1 MRYRDIIGVNENF
14 QYSVNLQFDIN
25 NIDKIKEYIPTK
37 DGCELL
43 KIYINSILYGKNRAT
58 TLIGPYGK
66 GKSHLLLV
74 LITLLDDYE
83 KEDKPYIDNFI
94 MKIKKTDE
102 ELYEMLTSIR
112 KEKKKIMPIIIN
124 SNYGDL
130 NQAFLLALSE
140 ALQREHLSDVVVNTY
155 FDVAIKVIEKWEENY
170 KYAIDEIKKC
180 LKEYDCSLKELKKG
194 LKNYSEKY
202 YNIFKNVYSCILHG
216 QEFNPLV
223 NSDIVKTYRDM
234 TYELSKRGYKG
245 IFIAFDEFS
254 KFLES
259 VENAHMMKDLKLLQD
274 FAELA
279 NRTGNNEQIHLC
291 CITHKTMNQ
300 YANNMDEDRANAF
313 KTVEGRFKELYF
325 NRSLEQNY
333 EIVSYALEK
342 RANFKEYYDDFYN
355 KNKTF
360 YEELKENNIFR
371 NTENIEEIL
380 FKGCFPLNP
389 ITTYSLIELSE
400 KIAQN
405 ERTLFTFL
413 TDDDT
418 NSLKSFIDNENN
430 TNKLFN
436 IDKIYD
442 YFKPLLKKNNEQ
454 LLKEIWIKAENAINK
469 CKRETEKKVIKSL
482 AIIYMINDL
491 DTLIP
496 NDITIKTSLNLNQME
511 YQKTID
517 ELIEKS
523 IIKRKKITNELD
535 FATIYNR
542 EISKEIKRLSDAD
555 YYDIDIKKTLN
566 EIINPT
572 YSLPRRYNEEYKI
585 TRFFSNIFMNEK
597 ELKDLGKF
605 DVLFENNYCDGI
617 IINLIRDSRNIQEI
631 RDYFLQKNNE
641 QVILKIPKTI
651 FPKSIISLLREYK
664 AIEYL
669 LSNSNNKDEVG
680 NELELIKKETIEA
693 INEQVS
699 IYFSNDNIQEYL
711 YKNKIYK
718 KINNISSFLSDI
730 CINVYNK
737 TPIINNELINKRDL
751 SAPIKKARDIVI
763 ETILNNDENL
773 IRSKTSSEATI
784 YKAIVEKKNTPSINE
799 IIKLINKFIS
809 ESENNKIGF
818 DKIYRKLENK
828 PYAIRK
834 GIIPILI
841 AMSLYNYSDIIV
853 IYFMNKEIDLD
864 ATNLIKIN
872 ENPEKYFILTEKGT
886 AEKIKYLSNLM
897 YIFNV
902 PNLDT
907 QRVNLKKLVDSM
919 RRWILSLPRILRE
932 YTIHNNSFKIKEE
945 YIFVKNELLK
955 PDINNNEFIY
965 KGLCDIFNTSNYMN
979 IVEEIKNMKLMFD
992 NFISM
997 YSDSLINSTK
1007 QIFDKNFKGS
1017 LTSLLKEFYEENK
1030 LNDSHIIY
1038 NLTTKQFINYIGSIT
1053 THDEQEV
1060 IEKISRIIT
1069 GLYIED
1075 WQPDDYRNFNEKLF
1089 EIVNNIKNI
1098 KAPKNN
1104 DESNKLLLFDGNE
1117 KLEKYIIA
1125 SDEISAIGNTMKN
1138 NIEEIMNEYGDSL
1151 SEKEK
1156 ISILANI
1163 IKKYM

>member
-1 MRYRDIIGVNENF
+1 MKYIDLIGVNENF

-25 NIDKIKEYIPTK
+25 NIEKIKEYIPTK

-43 KIYINSILYGKNRAT
+43 KSYLNSIIYGKNRAT
-58 TLIGPYGK
+58 ILIGPYGK

-74 LITLLDDYE
+74 LITLLDVYE
-83 KEDKPYIDNFI
+83 KEDIPYIDNFI
-94 MKIKKTDE
+94 LKIKKIDA
-102 ELYEMLTSIR
+102 ELYEMLVKIR
-112 KEKKKIMPIIIN
+112 KEKQRMMPVIIN

-140 ALQREHLSDVVVNTY
+140 ALEREKLSDIIVNTY
-155 FDVAIKVIEKWEENY
+155 FDVAIKVIEKWEEKY
-170 KYAIDEIKKC
+170 KDAINEIKRC
-180 LKEYDCSLKELKKG
+180 LKEYDCSLKELKQG

-202 YNIFKNVYSCILHG
+202 YEIFRNVYSCILHG

-223 NSDIVKTYRDM
+223 NSDIVKTYKDM
-234 TYELSKRGYKG
+234 THEIAQKGYKG
-245 IFIAFDEFS
+245 LFIVFDEFS
-254 KFLES
+254 KFLEY
-259 VENAHMMKDLKLLQD
+259 VENSHMMKDLKLLQD
-274 FAELA
+274 FGELA
-279 NRTGNNEQIHLC
+279 NRTGNSEQIHLS

-300 YANNMDEDRANAF
+300 YASNMDEDRANAF
-313 KTVEGRFKELYF
+313 KTVEGRFKEIYF
-325 NRSLEQNY
+325 NRSMEQNY

-342 RANFKEYYDDFYN
+342 KEKFEQYYEKFYL
-355 KNKTF
+355 KNKKN
-360 YEELKENNIFR
+360 YDELKENIIFK

-418 NSLKSFIDNENN
+418 NSLKSFIENEKNFNN
-430 TNKLFN
+430 LFN

-442 YFKPLLKKNNEQ
+442 YFRPLLKKETD
-454 LLKEIWIKAENAINK
+454 LLIKEIWLKSENAINK
-469 CKRETEKKVIKSL
+469 CKNDVERNIIKSL

-491 DTLIP
+491 ETLTP
-496 NDITIKTSLNLNQME
+496 DDKTIKDSLNLQQNE
-511 YQKTID
+511 YDKAIETLID
-517 ELIEKS
+517 RS
-523 IIKRKKITNELD
+523 ILKRKKITNEID

-542 EISKEIKRLSDAD
+542 EITKEIKRLSDSD
-555 YYDIDIKKTLN
+555 FYDIDVKETLN
-566 EIINPT
+566 EIINPV

-597 ELKDLGKF
+597 ELISLSKF
-605 DVLFENNYCDGI
+605 DLLFEKTYCDGI
-617 IINLIRDSRNIQEI
+617 VINLIRDSRNIQEV
-631 RDYFLQKNNE
+631 RDNFSQKNND

-651 FPKSIISLLREYK
+651 FPKAIVSLLRDYK

-669 LSNSNNKDEVG
+669 IFNSNIKDEV
-680 NELELIKKETIEA
+680 NSELELIKKETIDA

-699 IYFSNDNIQEYL
+699 LYFSNENIQEYI
-711 YKNKIYK
+711 YKNEIFK
-718 KINNISSFLSDI
+718 KVNNISSFLSDI
-730 CINVYNK
+730 CMKIYNK

-763 ETILNNDENL
+763 ETILNNNEDL
-773 IRSKTSSEATI
+773 IKSKTSAEATI
-784 YKAIVEKKNTPSINE
+784 YKSIVEKKNSSSISE
-799 IIKLINKFIS
+799 TLKIINKFIS
-809 ESENNKIGF
+809 ESENNKISF
-818 DKIYRKLENK
+818 NQIYKKLESK

-841 AMSLYNYSDIIV
+841 SMALYNYSDIIV

-886 AEKIKYLSNLM
+886 ADKIKYLSNLM

-907 QRVNLKKLVDSM
+907 QRVNLKKLVDNM

-932 YTIHNNSFKIKEE
+932 YSINSNDLEIKEE
-945 YIFVKNELLK
+945 YILVKNELLK

-965 KGLCDIFNTSNYMN
+965 KILCDIFNTKNYMN
-979 IVEEIKNMKLMFD
+979 VVEEIKNMKRAFD
-992 NFISM
+992 SFISM
-997 YSDSLINSTK
+997 YSDYLISKTK
-1007 QIFDKNFKGS
+1007 EVLNKNFKGS
-1017 LTSLLKEFYEENK
+1017 LTSLLKEFYEENRLSNSYTIYE
-1030 LNDSHIIY
+1030 LN
-1038 NLTTKQFINYIGSIT
+1038 TKNFIDYMGNVT
-1053 THDEQEV
+1053 THDEHDV
-1060 IEKISRIIT
+1060 IEKITKIIT
-1069 GLYIED
+1069 GFYIED
-1075 WQPDDYRNFNEKLF
+1075 WHPDDSVKFIESLNN
-1089 EIVNNIKNI
+1089 IINNIKNSKKDNI
-1098 KAPKNN
+1098 
-1104 DESNKLLLFDGNE
+1104 DETNKILLLNGN
-1117 KLEKYIIA
+1117 KKTEKYVIP
-1125 SDEISAIGNTMKN
+1125 DEKISAIGNTMKN
-1138 NIEEIMNEYGDSL
+1138 NIEEVMNEYGDSL

-1156 ISILANI
+1156 ISILVNI

>member
-1 MRYRDIIGVNENF
+1 MKYIDLIGVNENF

-25 NIDKIKEYIPTK
+25 NIEKIKEYIPTK

-43 KIYINSILYGKNRAT
+43 KSYLNSIIYGKNRAT
-58 TLIGPYGK
+58 ILIGPYGK

-83 KEDKPYIDNFI
+83 KEDIPYIDNFI
-94 MKIKKTDE
+94 LKIKRIDA
-102 ELYEMLTSIR
+102 ELYEMLVKIR
-112 KEKKKIMPIIIN
+112 KEKQRMMPVIIN

-140 ALQREHLSDVVVNTY
+140 ALEREKLSDIIVNTY
-155 FDVAIKVIEKWEENY
+155 FDVAIKVIEKWEEKY
-170 KYAIDEIKKC
+170 KDAINEIKRC
-180 LKEYDCSLKELKKG
+180 LKEYDCSLKELKQG

-202 YNIFKNVYSCILHG
+202 YEIFRNVYSCILHG

-223 NSDIVKTYRDM
+223 NSDIVKTYKDM
-234 TYELSKRGYKG
+234 THEIAQKGYKG
-245 IFIAFDEFS
+245 LFIVFDEFS
-254 KFLES
+254 KFLEY
-259 VENAHMMKDLKLLQD
+259 VENSHMMKDLKLLQD
-274 FAELA
+274 FGELA
-279 NRTGNNEQIHLC
+279 NRTGNSEQIHLS

-300 YANNMDEDRANAF
+300 YASNMDEDRANAF
-313 KTVEGRFKELYF
+313 KTVEGRFKEIYF
-325 NRSLEQNY
+325 NRSMEQNY

-342 RANFKEYYDDFYN
+342 KEKFEQYYEKFYL
-355 KNKTF
+355 KNKKN
-360 YEELKENNIFR
+360 YDELKENIIFK

-418 NSLKSFIDNENN
+418 NSLKSFIENEKNFNN
-430 TNKLFN
+430 LFN

-442 YFKPLLKKNNEQ
+442 YFRPLLKKETD
-454 LLKEIWIKAENAINK
+454 LLIKEIWLKSENAINK
-469 CKRETEKKVIKSL
+469 CKNDVERNIIKSL

-491 DTLIP
+491 ETLTP
-496 NDITIKTSLNLNQME
+496 DDKTIKDSLNLQQNE
-511 YQKTID
+511 YDKAIETLID
-517 ELIEKS
+517 RS
-523 IIKRKKITNELD
+523 ILKRKKITNEID

-542 EISKEIKRLSDAD
+542 EITKEIKRLSDSD
-555 YYDIDIKKTLN
+555 FYDIDVKETLN
-566 EIINPT
+566 EIINPV

-597 ELKDLGKF
+597 ELISLSKF
-605 DVLFENNYCDGI
+605 DLLFEKTYCDGI
-617 IINLIRDSRNIQEI
+617 VINLIRDSRNIQEV
-631 RDYFLQKNNE
+631 RDNFSKKNND

-651 FPKSIISLLREYK
+651 FPKAIVSLLRDYK

-669 LSNSNNKDEVG
+669 IFNSNIKDEV
-680 NELELIKKETIEA
+680 NSELELIKKETIDA

-699 IYFSNDNIQEYL
+699 LYFSNENIQEYI
-711 YKNKIYK
+711 YKNEIFK
-718 KINNISSFLSDI
+718 KVNNISSFLSDI
-730 CINVYNK
+730 CMKIYNK

-763 ETILNNDENL
+763 ETILNNNEDL
-773 IRSKTSSEATI
+773 IKSKTSAEATI
-784 YKAIVEKKNTPSINE
+784 YKSIVEKKNSSSISE
-799 IIKLINKFIS
+799 TLKIINKFIS
-809 ESENNKIGF
+809 ESENNKISF
-818 DKIYRKLENK
+818 NQIYKKLESK

-841 AMSLYNYSDIIV
+841 SMALYNYSDIIV

-886 AEKIKYLSNLM
+886 ADKIKYLSNLM

-907 QRVNLKKLVDSM
+907 QRVNLKKLVDNM

-932 YTIHNNSFKIKEE
+932 YSINSNDLEIKEE
-945 YIFVKNELLK
+945 YILVKNELLK

-965 KGLCDIFNTSNYMN
+965 KILCDIFNTKNYMN
-979 IVEEIKNMKLMFD
+979 VVEEIKNMKRAFD
-992 NFISM
+992 SFISM
-997 YSDSLINSTK
+997 YSDYLISKTK
-1007 QIFDKNFKGS
+1007 EVLNKNFKGS
-1017 LTSLLKEFYEENK
+1017 LTSLLKEFYEENRLSNSYTIYE
-1030 LNDSHIIY
+1030 LN
-1038 NLTTKQFINYIGSIT
+1038 TKNFIDYMGNVT
-1053 THDEQEV
+1053 THDEHDV
-1060 IEKISRIIT
+1060 IEKITKIIT
-1069 GLYIED
+1069 GFYIED
-1075 WQPDDYRNFNEKLF
+1075 WHPDDSVKFIESLNN
-1089 EIVNNIKNI
+1089 IINNIKNSKKDNI
-1098 KAPKNN
+1098 
-1104 DESNKLLLFDGNE
+1104 DETNKILLLNGN
-1117 KLEKYIIA
+1117 KKTEKYVIP
-1125 SDEISAIGNTMKN
+1125 DEKISAIGNTMKN
-1138 NIEEIMNEYGDSL
+1138 NIEEVMNEYGDSL

-1156 ISILANI
+1156 ISILVNI

>member
-1 MRYRDIIGVNENF
+1 MKYIDLIGVNENF

-25 NIDKIKEYIPTK
+25 NIEKIKEYIPTK

-43 KIYINSILYGKNRAT
+43 KSYLNSIIYGKNRAT
-58 TLIGPYGK
+58 ILIGPYGK

-83 KEDKPYIDNFI
+83 KEDIPYIDNFI
-94 MKIKKTDE
+94 LKIKKIDA
-102 ELYEMLTSIR
+102 ELYEMLVKIR
-112 KEKKKIMPIIIN
+112 KEKQRMMPVIIN

-140 ALQREHLSDVVVNTY
+140 ALEREKLSDIIVNTY
-155 FDVAIKVIEKWEENY
+155 FDVAIKVIEKWEEKY
-170 KYAIDEIKKC
+170 KDAINEIKRC
-180 LKEYDCSLKELKKG
+180 LKEYDCSLKELKQG

-202 YNIFKNVYSCILHG
+202 YEIFRNVYSCILHG

-223 NSDIVKTYRDM
+223 NSDIVKTYKDM
-234 TYELSKRGYKG
+234 THEIAQKGYKG
-245 IFIAFDEFS
+245 LFIVFDEFS
-254 KFLES
+254 KFLEY
-259 VENAHMMKDLKLLQD
+259 VENSHMMKDLKLLQD
-274 FAELA
+274 FGELA
-279 NRTGNNEQIHLC
+279 NRTGNSEQIHLS

-300 YANNMDEDRANAF
+300 YASNMDEDRANAF
-313 KTVEGRFKELYF
+313 KTVEGRFKEIYF
-325 NRSLEQNY
+325 NRSMEQNY

-342 RANFKEYYDDFYN
+342 KEKFEQYYEKFYL
-355 KNKTF
+355 KNKKN
-360 YEELKENNIFR
+360 YDELKENIIFK

-418 NSLKSFIDNENN
+418 NSLKSFIENEKNFNN
-430 TNKLFN
+430 LFN

-442 YFKPLLKKNNEQ
+442 YFRPLLKKETD
-454 LLKEIWIKAENAINK
+454 LLIKEIWLKSENAINK
-469 CKRETEKKVIKSL
+469 CKNDVERNIIKSL

-491 DTLIP
+491 ETLTP
-496 NDITIKTSLNLNQME
+496 DDKTIKDSLNLQQNE
-511 YQKTID
+511 YDKAIETLID
-517 ELIEKS
+517 RS
-523 IIKRKKITNELD
+523 ILKRKKITNEID

-542 EISKEIKRLSDAD
+542 EITKEIKRLSDSD
-555 YYDIDIKKTLN
+555 FYDIDVKETLN
-566 EIINPT
+566 EIINPV

-597 ELKDLGKF
+597 ELISLSKF
-605 DVLFENNYCDGI
+605 DLLFEKTYCDGI
-617 IINLIRDSRNIQEI
+617 VINLIRDSRNIQEV
-631 RDYFLQKNNE
+631 RDNFSQKNND

-651 FPKSIISLLREYK
+651 FPKAIVSLLRDYK

-669 LSNSNNKDEVG
+669 IFNSNIKDEV
-680 NELELIKKETIEA
+680 NSELELIKKETIDA

-699 IYFSNDNIQEYL
+699 LYFSNENIQEYI
-711 YKNKIYK
+711 YKNEIFK
-718 KINNISSFLSDI
+718 KVNNISSFLSDI
-730 CINVYNK
+730 CMKIYNK

-763 ETILNNDENL
+763 ETILNNNEDL
-773 IRSKTSSEATI
+773 IKSKTSAEATI
-784 YKAIVEKKNTPSINE
+784 YKSIVEKKNSSSISE
-799 IIKLINKFIS
+799 TLKIINKFIS
-809 ESENNKIGF
+809 ESENNKISF
-818 DKIYRKLENK
+818 NQIYKKLESK

-841 AMSLYNYSDIIV
+841 SMALYNYSDIIV

-886 AEKIKYLSNLM
+886 ADKIKYLSNLM

-907 QRVNLKKLVDSM
+907 QRVNLKKLVDNM

-932 YTIHNNSFKIKEE
+932 YSINSNDLEIKEE
-945 YIFVKNELLK
+945 YILVKNELLK

-965 KGLCDIFNTSNYMN
+965 KILCDIFNTKNYMN
-979 IVEEIKNMKLMFD
+979 VVEEIKNMKRAFD
-992 NFISM
+992 SFISM
-997 YSDSLINSTK
+997 YSDYLISKTK
-1007 QIFDKNFKGS
+1007 EVLNKNFKGS
-1017 LTSLLKEFYEENK
+1017 LTSLLKEFYEENRLSNSYTIYE
-1030 LNDSHIIY
+1030 LN
-1038 NLTTKQFINYIGSIT
+1038 TKNFIDYMGNVT
-1053 THDEQEV
+1053 THDEHDV
-1060 IEKISRIIT
+1060 IEKITKIIT
-1069 GLYIED
+1069 GFYIED
-1075 WQPDDYRNFNEKLF
+1075 WHPDDSVKFIESLNN
-1089 EIVNNIKNI
+1089 IINNIKNSKKDNI
-1098 KAPKNN
+1098 
-1104 DESNKLLLFDGNE
+1104 DETNKILLLNGN
-1117 KLEKYIIA
+1117 KKTEKYVIP
-1125 SDEISAIGNTMKN
+1125 DEKISAIGNTMKN
-1138 NIEEIMNEYGDSL
+1138 NIEEVMNEYGDSL

-1156 ISILANI
+1156 ISILVNI